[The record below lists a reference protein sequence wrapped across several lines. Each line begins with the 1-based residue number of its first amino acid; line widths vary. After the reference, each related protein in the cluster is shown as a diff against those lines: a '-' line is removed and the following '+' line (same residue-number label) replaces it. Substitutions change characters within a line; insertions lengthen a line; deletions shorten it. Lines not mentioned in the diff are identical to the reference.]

1 MLTLREEYENGSQGF
16 VKQIDWLISQG
27 WSGIRRARGDGQPS
41 SPRAF
46 DTFLA

>member
-27 WSGIRRARGDGQPS
+27 WSGIRRARGDGQS
-41 SPRAF
+41 SSLRAF
-46 DTFLA
+46 DTVVA